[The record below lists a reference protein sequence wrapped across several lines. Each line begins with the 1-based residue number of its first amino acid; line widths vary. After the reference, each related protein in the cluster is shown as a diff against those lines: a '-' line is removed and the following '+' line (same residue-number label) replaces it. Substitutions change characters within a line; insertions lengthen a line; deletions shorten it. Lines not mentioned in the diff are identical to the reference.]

1 MADKV
6 VLEAEIKSNVGEVTD
21 GVKDL
26 NKATDKAS
34 KQGFGGMKKAIQ
46 GVGGAL
52 KAAGIGLVVGALA
65 SFADAF
71 RQNQRVIDFFNI
83 ALKSTSIAFNDLFT
97 FLDENFKTIQ
107 GYLKGL
113 FTDPLGE
120 LYKLGQGIKRF
131 FTDRLSSAAEVLK
144 AMRDVMLNVFSPSGL
159 AKAMADLALATKNM
173 GEEMST
179 VFDEITSG
187 IKEYTSGIISSA
199 AAMVELDKAAELA
212 IATNQKILEQ
222 KDREAEIQRQIRDDV
237 TKSFAERIE
246 ANNQLNTILDEQEK
260 LMLANADI
268 VKEAARVQKELT
280 GNDADR
286 ITFIKAEAEEAAILA
301 QIEGFRS
308 EQKINAISLQEEE
321 KQVALENAEAQLAAF
336 SGLANAL
343 SSLAGENKEL
353 AAAGAIIDTYAG
365 ANKAF
370 AQGGVAGFVTGAAII
385 AAGLA
390 NLQKIY
396 ATDVGS
402 GGGGAAGAAPQIPAP
417 QMMSGAFEL
426 TGGTQPEPL
435 QAYVL
440 TDEMTNSQNQLA
452 NIRRRATI

>member
-1 MADKV
+1 MADKTV
-6 VLEAEIKSNVGEVTD
+6 VLEAEIKSNVGEVTE

-71 RQNQRVIDFFNI
+71 RQNQRVIDFFNT
-83 ALKSTSIAFNDLFT
+83 ALKATSIAFNDLFT

-120 LYKLGQGIKRF
+120 LYKLGQGIQRF
-131 FTDRLSSAAEVLK
+131 FTDRLSSAADVLK

-159 AKAMADLALATKNM
+159 AKAMADLGLATKKM
-173 GEEMST
+173 GEDMST

-187 IKEYTSGIISSA
+187 IKEYTSGIIDSA
-199 AAMVELDKAAELA
+199 TEMVELDKAAQLA

-237 TKSFAERIE
+237 TNTFADRIE
-246 ANNQLNTILDEQEK
+246 ANNQLNTILDEQAK
-260 LMLANADI
+260 LMLENAKT
-268 VKEAARVQKELT
+268 VKDAAEAQKELT
-280 GNDADR
+280 KNDADK
-286 ITFIKAEAEEAAILA
+286 IAFIQAEAEELAILA

-321 KQVALENAEAQLAAF
+321 KQAALDNAQAQLEAF
-336 SGLANAL
+336 SGLAGAL
-343 SSLAGENKEL
+343 SGLAGDNKEL

-365 ANKAF
+365 ATKAL
-370 AQGGVAGFVTGAAII
+370 AAGAGTPLGFINAAAII

-390 NLQKIY
+390 NVAKIY
-396 ATDVGS
+396 STPIAGSS
-402 GGGGAAGAAPQIPAP
+402 GGGSVAAPQNPAP
-417 QMMSGAFEL
+417 QMMSGAFDL
-426 TGGTQPEPL
+426 TGG
-435 QAYVL
+435 
-440 TDEMTNSQNQLA
+440 
-452 NIRRRATI
+452 

>member
-6 VLEAEIKSNVGEVTD
+6 VMEAEIKSNIGEVA
-21 GVKDL
+21 KDTEKL
-26 NKATDKAS
+26 SKETKKAS
-34 KQGFGGMKKAIQ
+34 GSFGGLGKAIK

-52 KAAGIGLVVGALA
+52 KAAGIGFVVGALA
-65 SFADAF
+65 SFTDAF

-120 LYKLGQGIKRF
+120 LYKLGQGIQRF

-159 AKAMADLALATKNM
+159 AKAMADLALATKNL
-173 GEEMST
+173 GEDMST

-187 IKEYTSGIISSA
+187 IKEYTSGIIDSA

-260 LMLANADI
+260 LMLANAAI

-286 ITFIKAEAEEAAILA
+286 IAFIQAEAEEAAILA

-321 KQVALENAEAQLAAF
+321 KQVATENAEAQLAAF

-343 SSLAGENKEL
+343 SGLAGENKEL

-396 ATDVGS
+396 STPISGS
-402 GGGGAAGAAPQIPAP
+402 SGGGGGGAAPQTPAP
-417 QMMSGAFEL
+417 QMMSGAFDL
-426 TGGTQPEPL
+426 TGGVAPEPV
-435 QAYVL
+435 QAFVL